1 MKKMAIEVILHLL
14 NEDPVVAELDQ
25 LPDPTH
31 HSILIANPHRRD
43 GRPLHYVTEGATAF
57 IFPWTRI
64 SFVEVMGGEEVG
76 EVVEFFRE

>member
-1 MKKMAIEVILHLL
+1 MAVEVVIHVL
-14 NEDPVVAELDQ
+14 NEDPILAEVEA
-25 LPDPTH
+25 LPDPKDQA
-31 HSILIANPHRRD
+31 LIITNPRRRD

-64 SFVEVMGGEEVG
+64 SFVEVMEAEEAK

>member
-1 MKKMAIEVILHLL
+1 MAYEVIIHVM
-14 NEDPVVAELDQ
+14 NEDPILAEMES
-25 LPDPTH
+25 LPDPTDQ
-31 HSILIANPHRRD
+31 SIVLLNPRRRD

-64 SFVEVMGGEEVG
+64 TFIEVMETEEAK

>member
-1 MKKMAIEVILHLL
+1 MPLEVIIHLH
-14 NEDPVVAELDQ
+14 NEDPILADIET

-31 HSILIANPHRRD
+31 HSLVITNPRRLD
-43 GRPLHYVTEGATAF
+43 GRRVHYFTEGATSF

-64 SFVEVMGGEEVG
+64 TFIEVIQSGADE